1 MKLTKLGSDYIAI
14 TEDNLRDDNLLSL
27 SRVHL
32 IKLNFF
38 SPTEEKIKTTLSLY
52 PKTNRYVI
60 EDNIRIYNNVLK
72 RTNKKYYVMNLS
84 GVGFVSFFRKNNKVL
99 LNIENLSIF
108 EKQFVLSVCLE
119 DVLKNIEVIQLN
131 YEDFVSA
138 QELFEKW
145 NGNVIIN
152 NETNWVRT
160 LSG

>member
-1 MKLTKLGSDYIAI
+1 MTKLGSDYIAI
-14 TEDNLRDDNLLSL
+14 TEDNLRDENLLSL

-38 SPTEEKIKTTLSLY
+38 SPTEEKIKTTLGLY

-119 DVLKNIEVIQLN
+119 DVLRNIEVIQLN

-138 QELFEKW
+138 EEIFEKW

-160 LSG
+160 FSG

>member
-1 MKLTKLGSDYIAI
+1 MKMTKLGSDYIAI
-14 TEDNLRDDNLLSL
+14 TEDNLRDDNLLSI

-38 SPTEEKIKTTLSLY
+38 SPTEEKIKTTLGLY

-119 DVLKNIEVIQLN
+119 DVLKNIEVVQLN
-131 YEDFVSA
+131 YEDFVAS
-138 QELFEKW
+138 QEVFEKW

-152 NETNWVRT
+152 NETNWVRS

>member
-38 SPTEEKIKTTLSLY
+38 NPTEEKIKTTLNLY

-99 LNIENLSIF
+99 LNIENLSVF

-138 QELFEKW
+138 EEIFEKW

-152 NETNWVRT
+152 NETNWIRT

>member
-14 TEDNLRDDNLLSL
+14 TEDNLRDENLLSL

-38 SPTEEKIKTTLSLY
+38 SPTEEKIKTTLNLY

-99 LNIENLSIF
+99 LNIENLSVF

-138 QELFEKW
+138 EEIFEKW